1 MREFHKIA
9 VLDNEVQAQLLD
21 SALSDRGIPHM
32 MRCYYDSA
40 YDGLFQFGKGW
51 GHVEAPEEHREE
63 ILQILADLS
72 PDPPDSEEDSPQPGA
87 GDSLS

>member
-1 MREFHKIA
+1 MQEFRRIA

-21 SALSDRGIPHM
+21 SALNDRGIPHM

-51 GHVEAPEEHREE
+51 GHVEAPDERREE
-63 ILQILADLS
+63 ILEILADLS
-72 PDPPDSEEDSPQPGA
+72 PDPPDSDEDSPEEETVE
-87 GDSLS
+87 